1 MTVCVWTL
9 LGIGGL
15 RQVPAGQIHEWMCF
29 FTSDVNLGFVN
40 LGCVFT
46 PSPLFCSQ
54 VKSMSG
60 SLSPRVTSPRIV
72 SPSSV
77 SMTGSSRMVSP
88 SAVSMALQGSLP
100 TATASMQRC
109 SSSNNSVLPGSV
121 LVPECDGSR
130 VARISSTIFASPRAS
145 PSSLQGHE
153 GGVTD
158 PDADGPAGER
168 KFAPLICL
176 NPSSLVA
183 HQCQIPCLCTAAAF
197 PTTVAS
203 AVAVDPT
210 VTHAAVPHTANPE
223 AICAASPAEGR
234 GQSSS
239 PVAGAVGVVG
249 AGAAAALSAYAAG
262 SPTIRA
268 AEGEAK
274 ASAAPPG
281 PRSPLSREGSH
292 WASLF
297 DPDEADVALTASLGQ
312 LGKQTAVVSPAAGQ
326 QQPQQQRQHTN
337 MNDDQDDDDV
347 VANLP
352 SLPDSV
358 YEGEGAAAAAA
369 VPAAGPNGAPAAS
382 SHHPTAT
389 GLSGLLSAFTRPKRH
404 VPVVPQGGEG
414 NGEDLGVARS
424 KSVVVAGSSRSPF
437 LRGSLPLPKNTH
449 AAAATAPPPPP
460 FDLHLRDAS
469 SSSSPHEAWPYLLG
483 GTAIVIT
490 ANERAGIPANTA
502 APGPAFKGKVKIWRP
517 ESEVLPVSAADI
529 PEATV
534 AIATVA
540 KPTLPSPAPADIPSF
555 LRPKPAKPKRL
566 KRGGGVGSS
575 EPRLEDMETVEA
587 LSSVTHSQSA
597 TKQGRSTG

>member
-1 MTVCVWTL
+1 MSFASSLCAAAAT
-9 LGIGGL
+9 
-15 RQVPAGQIHEWMCF
+15 PA
-29 FTSDVNLGFVN
+29 
-40 LGCVFT
+40 
-46 PSPLFCSQ
+46 
-54 VKSMSG
+54 
-60 SLSPRVTSPRIV
+60 
-72 SPSSV
+72 
-77 SMTGSSRMVSP
+77 TGPASA
-88 SAVSMALQGSLP
+88 SAVNP
-100 TATASMQRC
+100 TATQPAAPQTI
-109 SSSNNSVLPGSV
+109 NP
-121 LVPECDGSR
+121 D
-130 VARISSTIFASPRAS
+130 VARPASS
-145 PSSLQGHE
+145 
-153 GGVTD
+153 
-158 PDADGPAGER
+158 
-168 KFAPLICL
+168 
-176 NPSSLVA
+176 
-183 HQCQIPCLCTAAAF
+183 
-197 PTTVAS
+197 
-203 AVAVDPT
+203 
-210 VTHAAVPHTANPE
+210 
-223 AICAASPAEGR
+223 AEGR
-234 GQSSS
+234 WQSSS
-239 PVAGAVGVVG
+239 PVAGAVG
-249 AGAAAALSAYAAG
+249 AGAAAALSAYGAG

-268 AEGEAK
+268 AEDEAR

-281 PRSPLSREGSH
+281 SRSPASRQGSH

-297 DPDEADVALTASLGQ
+297 DPDEAEVALTASPGQ
-312 LGKQTAVVSPAAGQ
+312 HGKQKAVVSPAAGQ
-326 QQPQQQRQHTN
+326 QRPQQQRQQTHV
-337 MNDDQDDDDV
+337 NDDQDDQDYV

-358 YEGEGAAAAAA
+358 DEGEGA
-369 VPAAGPNGAPAAS
+369 VPAAGPNGAPATS
-382 SHHPTAT
+382 SRHPTAT
-389 GLSGLLSAFTRPKRH
+389 GLSGLLSAFTRPKPPA
-404 VPVVPQGGEG
+404 PVVPQGGES